1 MGVTMAT
8 AYLAPVHPL
17 RSGPLP
23 PPPHPPPSPGSQTRR
38 GHPRSRLRLP
48 RLRGPGLWSSAL
60 KLSAHAKQSAE
71 THVSSTSRRGCARLR
86 FPLVTFTRD
95 FLFLRGP
102 SMQSVAMPW
111 KSSSSSLSSSSSSS
125 QPCRNGILSSTEP
138 PRRSLELS
146 LPAFLQMQQDIILN
160 YEKCEQAVF
169 KTRTQKSLRG
179 GHFGKFL
186 LYTFLAQLASEARN
200 P

>member
-23 PPPHPPPSPGSQTRR
+23 PPPHPPPSLGSQTRR
-38 GHPRSRLRLP
+38 GRPRSRLRLP
-48 RLRGPGLWSSAL
+48 RLRGPGPWSSAL
-60 KLSAHAKQSAE
+60 KPSANKARDLASANPGAG
-71 THVSSTSRRGCARLR
+71 RGRGSDPTL
-86 FPLVTFTRD
+86 PTFTRD

-125 QPCRNGILSSTEP
+125 QPCRKGILSSTEP
-138 PRRSLELS
+138 PRRSLVLS
-146 LPAFLQMQQDIILN
+146 LPAFLQ
-160 YEKCEQAVF
+160 
-169 KTRTQKSLRG
+169 TQCYMESLE
-179 GHFGKFL
+179 
-186 LYTFLAQLASEARN
+186 T
-200 P
+200 

>member
-8 AYLAPVHPL
+8 AYLAPVHPP

-38 GHPRSRLRLP
+38 GRPRSRPRLP

-60 KLSAHAKQSAE
+60 KRSARAKTKSAE
-71 THVSSTSRRGCARLR
+71 TGVSSTSHRGPSTSHAP
-86 FPLVTFTRD
+86 FTVPFVTFTRD
-95 FLFLRGP
+95 FLFFRGP
-102 SMQSVAMPW
+102 SMQSVAIPW

-146 LPAFLQMQQDIILN
+146 LPAFLQMQHDIKLN
-160 YEKCEQAVF
+160 DQKREHAV
-169 KTRTQKSLRG
+169 RSQKSEQRVS
-179 GHFGKFL
+179 FGKFL
-186 LYTFLAQLASEARN
+186 HL
-200 P
+200 

>member
-1 MGVTMAT
+1 MAT

-38 GHPRSRLRLP
+38 GRPQSRLRPP
-48 RLRGPGLWSSAL
+48 RLRGPGLWSWAL
-60 KLSAHAKQSAE
+60 KLSAQPKQSAH
-71 THVSSTSRRGCARLR
+71 THVSLTGSGEEGGGGAPFRVP
-86 FPLVTFTRD
+86 PLTFTRD
-95 FLFLRGP
+95 FLFFRGP
-102 SMQSVAMPW
+102 SMQSVAIPW

-146 LPAFLQMQQDIILN
+146 FPAFL
-160 YEKCEQAVF
+160 
-169 KTRTQKSLRG
+169 RTQHNVR
-179 GHFGKFL
+179 
-186 LYTFLAQLASEARN
+186 
-200 P
+200 